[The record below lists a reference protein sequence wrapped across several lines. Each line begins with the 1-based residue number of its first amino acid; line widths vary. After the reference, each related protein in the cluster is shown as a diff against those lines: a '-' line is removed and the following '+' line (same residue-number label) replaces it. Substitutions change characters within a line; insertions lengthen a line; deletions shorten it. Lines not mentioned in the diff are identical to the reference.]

1 MDFTLLI
8 ILLLVIVV
16 ALSLLSFVL
25 IRQNSKKTSDINQE
39 TLELKLQNMVSD
51 ATASQLERIVTV
63 MNSQKTETDNHL
75 KSELKTITDTLSKN
89 NQETSNSFSNFSK
102 NINEQLER
110 LSKNAGEMALIAG
123 DVRSLNK
130 TLSNVKTRGNLGEI
144 RLEALLSDTMSP
156 NQYESQACVKEN
168 TGERVDFVVKLPGN
182 AGEEVLLPIDSKWP
196 SEDYERLVDAENAEE
211 LSKDL
216 IDKCRKSVFSRV
228 ETFAKD
234 ISKKYINTPLTTD
247 FAIMYLPTD
256 GLYFEIVRNSEFIEK
271 LRKQMHVVVTG
282 PTTLFAILDALQ
294 IGFKTLAVEQKSK
307 EVWDVLQATSQQ
319 FVKFGEELDK
329 CIKQI
334 STVSTTLNSLK
345 TTRTNQIL
353 RQLEKVEKYDNI

>member
-8 ILLLVIVV
+8 ILLLVIIV

-25 IRQNSKKTSDINQE
+25 IKQVGKKTSDINQE

-51 ATASQLERIVTV
+51 ATASQLESIVTV

-89 NQETSNSFSNFSK
+89 NQESNNSFSNFSK

-144 RLEALLSDTMSP
+144 RLEALLSDTLAP
-156 NQYESQACVKEN
+156 NQYESQIAVKDN
-168 TGERVDFVVKLPGN
+168 TGERVDFAIKLPGN
-182 AGEEVLLPIDSKWP
+182 AGDEVMLPIDSKWP
-196 SEDYERLVDAENAEE
+196 SEDYERLIDAENADE
-211 LSKDL
+211 LSKDD
-216 IDKCRKSVFSRV
+216 IDKCRKSVFSSV
-228 ETFAKD
+228 TGFAKD
-234 ISKKYINTPLTTD
+234 ISKKYINPPRTTD

-256 GLYFEIVRNSEFIEK
+256 GLYYEIVRNSEFIEK
-271 LRKQMHVVVTG
+271 IRREQHVVVTG

-294 IGFKTLAVEQKSK
+294 VGFKTLVVEQKSK
-307 EVWDVLQATSQQ
+307 EVWDVLQETKKQ
-319 FVKFGEELDK
+319 FKNFDEELDK
-329 CIKQI
+329 CIKQVG
-334 STVSTTLNSLK
+334 TVTNTLNTLK
-345 TTRTNQIL
+345 TTRTNQIMKHL
-353 RQLEKVEKYDNI
+353 NKVETYEKD

>member
-8 ILLLVIVV
+8 ILLLAIIVV
-16 ALSLLSFVL
+16 LSVLSFVL
-25 IRQNSKKTSDINQE
+25 IRQNSKNTPDFDQE
-39 TLELKLQNMVSD
+39 TLSLKLQNMVSD

-63 MNSQKTETDNHL
+63 MNSQKTETDNHI
-75 KSELKTITDTLSKN
+75 KSELKSITDTLSKN
-89 NQETSNSFSNFSK
+89 NQETNNSFSNFSK

-156 NQYESQACVKEN
+156 NQYQSQVCVKEN
-168 TGERVDFVVKLPGN
+168 TGERVDFAVKLPGN
-182 AGEEVLLPIDSKWP
+182 AGDEVLLPIDSKWP

-211 LSKDL
+211 LSKEL
-216 IDKCRKSVFSRV
+216 IEKCRKAVFSRV
-228 ETFAKD
+228 EGFAKD

-256 GLYFEIVRNSEFIEK
+256 GLYFEVVRNSEFIEK

-353 RQLEKVEKYDNI
+353 RQLEKVEKYEGI